1 MDLITKEIDQITFSL
16 NKDFDFSFIP
26 EYGKVFSVFDKQD
39 SGNLCFGV
47 QEGNTKLFLKMA
59 GAATIRSR
67 VSEDSAIKRL
77 KETTHIYEDLR
88 HPKLIELI
96 DHIEIDNGYLLVFTW
111 FDGDCMGKQY
121 GLFDKFISLP
131 ISEKLIIYNDILFFH
146 QHVNKC
152 GYIAIDFY
160 DGCIMY
166 NFDTHEAMLC
176 DIEFYRKKHV
186 LNTMGRMWGSSRY
199 MSPEEFKL
207 NEEID
212 ERSNVYCMGATAFQL
227 MGGDLIIHSKN
238 GEHLKNYIQ

>member
-1 MDLITKEIDQITFSL
+1 MSLITKVIDQVTFDL
-16 NKDFDFSFIP
+16 NKDFDFSFIS
-26 EYGKVFSVFDKQD
+26 EYGEVFTVFDKQD

-47 QEGNTKLFLKMA
+47 KNGNTKLFLKIA

-67 VSEDSAIKRL
+67 VSEESAINRI
-77 KETTHIYEDLR
+77 KETVQIYEDLR

-96 DHIEIDNGYLLVFTW
+96 DHKEINNGYLLVFPW
-111 FDGDCMGKQY
+111 FEGECMGKQY

-131 ISEKLIIYNDILFFH
+131 INEKLSVYDDILIFH
-146 QHVNKC
+146 KHVNKC

-166 NFDTHEAMLC
+166 NFDTHEAMIC
-176 DIEFYRKKHV
+176 DIEFYRRKPV
-186 LNTMGRMWGSSRY
+186 VNSMGRMWGSGRY

-212 ERSNVYCMGATAFQL
+212 ERSNVFAWERQL
-227 MGGDLIIHSKN
+227 SSCWARGRTD
-238 GEHLKNYIQ
+238 HLKSGKLLRSNM